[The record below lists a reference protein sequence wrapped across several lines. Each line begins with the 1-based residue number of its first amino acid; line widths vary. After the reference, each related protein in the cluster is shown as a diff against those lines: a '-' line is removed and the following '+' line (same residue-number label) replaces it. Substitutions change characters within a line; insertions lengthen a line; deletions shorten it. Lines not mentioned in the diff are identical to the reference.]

1 MKQLKESAPV
11 AHSRIYVLGA
21 ARGSNIV
28 TNDEIAGPIDSS
40 DEWIRQRTGV
50 ITRVRAPQDQ
60 SLMDLA
66 VEASKEAIEASG
78 IDPAEIDDCIMGAA
92 MQQGTQTMNLG
103 RQVAMAS
110 GLPVTVSGMTIDRQ
124 CSSGLMAIATG
135 AKQIIND
142 GSPIIVAGGCVI
154 NATG

>member
-1 MKQLKESAPV
+1 
-11 AHSRIYVLGA
+11 RIYALGA
-21 ARGSNIV
+21 ARGSNVV

-78 IDPAEIDDCIMGAA
+78 IDPAEI
-92 MQQGTQTMNLG
+92 
-103 RQVAMAS
+103 
-110 GLPVTVSGMTIDRQ
+110 
-124 CSSGLMAIATG
+124 
-135 AKQIIND
+135 
-142 GSPIIVAGGCVI
+142 
-154 NATG
+154 